1 MEEKEDSL
9 FKWQY
14 YEKMSVS
21 EIYGYDREEKMP
33 LQSNFCDIPPSE
45 EEDEIDNENSTSSI
59 NILTIPESQ
68 IA

>member
-33 LQSNFCDIPPSE
+33 LQSNFGDIPPAE

-59 NILTIPESQ
+59 NILTIPERQ